1 MECSMECS
9 VRIVREQK
17 RIAHLYGQKPTTI
30 IQVYC
35 PVLGELVLSGEQAE
49 RAIRHIRETQGP
61 ESMLS

>member
-1 MECSMECS
+1 MECS

-49 RAIRHIRETQGP
+49 RAIQRIKEAEEP
-61 ESMLS
+61 KAPS